1 MFSSNSN
8 EKSALRRFLK
18 SVDKKGRKSD
28 FCFSGE
34 DKSLKD
40 MSKTN
45 SLKEV
50 HKKEMHVYLPS
61 LDSENESYMNSK
73 TTDGQGEPLKE
84 I

>member
-18 SVDKKGRKSD
+18 NVDKKGRKFD
-28 FCFSGE
+28 FCLSGE
-34 DKSLKD
+34 DKSLKE

-61 LDSENESYMNSK
+61 LDESYMNSK
-73 TTDGQGEPLKE
+73 ATDDGQGDH
-84 I
+84 

>member
-18 SVDKKGRKSD
+18 NVDKKGRKSD
-28 FCFSGE
+28 FCLSGE
-34 DKSLKD
+34 DKSLKE

-61 LDSENESYMNSK
+61 LDESYMNSK
-73 TTDGQGEPLKE
+73 TIDDGQGDP
-84 I
+84 